1 MKDTTFVGMD
11 VHKDSIYV
19 AVARAGMSPTDLG
32 SIRNEP
38 EAVARLVRKIGDVA
52 DLRICYEAGP
62 CGYGLYRQM
71 VAMGARC
78 EVVAPSLVPERAGD
92 RVKTD
97 RRDARKL
104 AGLLRAGELT
114 AVWVPGEEHEA
125 LRDLMRAREDAAD
138 DLLRKR
144 NQLSKYLLR
153 LGMVPGAGVRAWG
166 SAHKRWLESLK
177 MPHPAQQIVYA
188 EYLKAIDEVESRI
201 ERLDKEIEAFAEIS
215 EQAPV
220 IRALQSLKGV
230 RVHTAAT
237 VVAEMGDLRRF
248 ESAGQ
253 AMDYVGLVPSEH
265 SSGQSRYRGG
275 ITKTGNSHARKVIV
289 EAAWHYRH
297 IPHLSEELKR
307 RQKALPE
314 SINQISWKAQS
325 RLNRKF
331 RKLLARGKPVQVAVV
346 AVARELVGFM
356 WAIARQ
362 ARSTQRTA

>member
-1 MKDTTFVGMD
+1 M
-11 VHKDSIYV
+11 I
-19 AVARAGMSPTDLG
+19 
-32 SIRNEP
+32 
-38 EAVARLVRKIGDVA
+38 
-52 DLRICYEAGP
+52 
-62 CGYGLYRQM
+62 
-71 VAMGARC
+71 
-78 EVVAPSLVPERAGD
+78 
-92 RVKTD
+92 VKTD

-237 VVAEMGDLRRF
+237 VA
-248 ESAGQ
+248 
-253 AMDYVGLVPSEH
+253 
-265 SSGQSRYRGG
+265 
-275 ITKTGNSHARKVIV
+275 
-289 EAAWHYRH
+289 
-297 IPHLSEELKR
+297 
-307 RQKALPE
+307 
-314 SINQISWKAQS
+314 
-325 RLNRKF
+325 
-331 RKLLARGKPVQVAVV
+331 
-346 AVARELVGFM
+346 
-356 WAIARQ
+356 
-362 ARSTQRTA
+362 QRTVQLHWWRRLVSNRGSLWYNS